1 MDIQNTIK
9 NRRSVRK
16 FLAKAIEPE
25 IVNQIIESA
34 NWAPSACNIQG
45 WRFIIVND
53 QKLKEKIVDRGGP
66 RFIKDAPLGILV
78 VYDERTENLEY
89 QDHIQSASAAIQ
101 NLILAASDRGLGSCW
116 VCQLPKKK
124 ELKEI
129 SIAFAY
135 NSNAIEGSTIT
146 LEEVRGIIQENIAP
160 NKPLKDIKEIE
171 NHNKIFLGMLK
182 KKERITN
189 SLILKWHRDIF
200 GETKSDIAGK
210 YRNYLVRVGSY
221 IAPDWKEVIPRMNRL
236 TEFVNKSKLNP
247 VELAARAHYKFE
259 AIHPFGDGNGRI
271 GRLLMNYI
279 LWHKNY
285 PMLIIEHK
293 KRTSY
298 YKAFPKGQ
306 EAFVDYF
313 LRRYLAVHK
322 RRIFS

>member
-1 MDIQNTIK
+1 MIIRKKTKGKKVYYYLGHSIRKGKKIIKKEKYLGTLIPKDIDKIK
-9 NRRSVRK
+9 EEFSKELKTELYKKLEKIKENFQSEWKRV
-16 FLAKAIEPE
+16 P
-25 IVNQIIESA
+25 ESA
-34 NWAPSACNIQG
+34 
-45 WRFIIVND
+45 R
-53 QKLKEKIVDRGGP
+53 E
-66 RFIKDAPLGILV
+66 
-78 VYDERTENLEY
+78 
-89 QDHIQSASAAIQ
+89 
-101 NLILAASDRGLGSCW
+101 
-116 VCQLPKKK
+116 K

-313 LRRYLAVHK
+313 LRRYLSVHK
-322 RRIFS
+322 KRYIK

>member
-1 MDIQNTIK
+1 MIIRKKTKGKKIYYYLEHSIRKGNKIIKKEKYLGTLIPKDIDKIK
-9 NRRSVRK
+9 EEFSKELKTELYKKLEKIKENFQSEWKRV
-16 FLAKAIEPE
+16 P
-25 IVNQIIESA
+25 ESA
-34 NWAPSACNIQG
+34 
-45 WRFIIVND
+45 R
-53 QKLKEKIVDRGGP
+53 E
-66 RFIKDAPLGILV
+66 
-78 VYDERTENLEY
+78 
-89 QDHIQSASAAIQ
+89 
-101 NLILAASDRGLGSCW
+101 
-116 VCQLPKKK
+116 K

-200 GETKSDIAGK
+200 GETKPDIAGK
-210 YRNYLVRVGSY
+210 YRNYLVRVGDY
-221 IAPDWKEVIPRMNRL
+221 IAPDWKEVILKMNRL
-236 TEFVNKSKLNP
+236 IEFVNKSKLNP

-271 GRLLMNYI
+271 GRLLMNHI

-293 KRTSY
+293 KRAFY

-313 LRRYLAVHK
+313 LRRYLSVHK
-322 RRIFS
+322 KRYIK